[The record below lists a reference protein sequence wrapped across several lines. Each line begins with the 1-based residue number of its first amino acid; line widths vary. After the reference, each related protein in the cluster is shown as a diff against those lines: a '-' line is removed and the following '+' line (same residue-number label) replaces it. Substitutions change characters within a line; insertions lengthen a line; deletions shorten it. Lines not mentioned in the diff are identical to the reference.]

1 MEVCD
6 ARIALPT
13 FMEGTIKHLLYVAS
27 RCVSCKEENRPSISE
42 IVMGMDKNCLV
53 GRVKIPSWTSLMR
66 SVMLMRSPRKFL
78 KQWQE
83 EKCDDLHSNISKGK
97 VYLWEILANITQN

>member
-1 MEVCD
+1 
-6 ARIALPT
+6 
-13 FMEGTIKHLLYVAS
+13 
-27 RCVSCKEENRPSISE
+27 
-42 IVMGMDKNCLV
+42 MGMDKNCLV

-83 EKCDDLHSNISKGK
+83 EKCVDLHSNISKGK